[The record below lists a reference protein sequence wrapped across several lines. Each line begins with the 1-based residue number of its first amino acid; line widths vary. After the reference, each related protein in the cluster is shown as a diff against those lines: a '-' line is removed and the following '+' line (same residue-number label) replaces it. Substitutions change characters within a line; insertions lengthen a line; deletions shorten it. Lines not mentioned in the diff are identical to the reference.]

1 MRSAI
6 SALCTALIDR
16 IAVTTVAG
24 LRDRALIG
32 LMVFSFARIGAA
44 LGMKAARA
52 RRGKDFRHLCL
63 LKSLVAHAEIG
74 HPAAWPTAPH
84 PRKPAPTRVPSSP
97 PARVPVPLDQPAAR
111 VRACFGAAAAA
122 IIPDDDGTLATARLA
137 ADAYARRATAAN
149 TRPLVVHGIWTPP
162 RGRKRPRYPLP
173 RVGAMAIDAGT
184 VARIIQTR
192 AARAGFDP
200 GG

>member
-16 IAVTTVAG
+16 IAVTTVAA

-63 LKSLVAHAEIG
+63 LNVVVGRRSQTGRWRPKQP
-74 HPAAWPTAPH
+74 HPAGP
-84 PRKPAPTRVPSSP
+84 
-97 PARVPVPLDQPAAR
+97 
-111 VRACFGAAAAA
+111 
-122 IIPDDDGTLATARLA
+122 
-137 ADAYARRATAAN
+137 
-149 TRPLVVHGIWTPP
+149 
-162 RGRKRPRYPLP
+162 PLP
-173 RVGAMAIDAGT
+173 KT
-184 VARIIQTR
+184 V
-192 AARAGFDP
+192 DD
-200 GG
+200 